1 MHGQSSGTD
10 RFLLRLFASSMP
22 IRYYDFPCGSS
33 QADQGGISWL
43 AVNMSSIFASSTI
56 RLYFLAP
63 DWNFA
68 SSMVLRALLILA
80 VKYSYIV
87 LLVV

>member
-1 MHGQSSGTD
+1 
-10 RFLLRLFASSMP
+10 
-22 IRYYDFPCGSS
+22 
-33 QADQGGISWL
+33 L
-43 AVNMSSIFASSTI
+43 AVNLSSIFASSTI

-68 SSMVLRALLILA
+68 LSMVLRALLILA